1 MLAGDNEKG
10 FGRATGL
17 AGAAFPFANGGER
30 DAEQGGEVG
39 LGEIEVV
46 ADFGG
51 LGLGFPSTGLLGLMG
66 FRSDESAP
74 DATIRHFSHGP
85 NAAWGDFT
93 TGDALC
99 FTLDFSKP
107 LRNNR

>member
-17 AGAAFPFANGGER
+17 AGAAFPFA
-30 DAEQGGEVG
+30 DGGEVG
-39 LGEIEVV
+39 LGQIEVV

-74 DATIRHFSHGP
+74 DAAIRHFSHGP

-99 FTLDFSKP
+99 FALDFSKP